1 MNNLNEINCREI
13 FQNAYEKR
21 YTWDG
26 DFKGYRGKCI
36 FLIDN
41 ETHEGKF
48 SLGKDFKPEIEDI
61 SDDKVIKSIASQL
74 FEVFKPEVFNWYSN
88 LCKTESLSN
97 SFLSITSG
105 KVVIELDH
113 VSFFALGKRIF
124 L

>member
-36 FLIDN
+36 FSIDN

-61 SDDKVIKSIASQL
+61 SNDKVIKSIASQL
-74 FEVFKPEVFNWYSN
+74 FEVSIHRVKREFEEVHSKNDFQ
-88 LCKTESLSN
+88 L
-97 SFLSITSG
+97 
-105 KVVIELDH
+105 
-113 VSFFALGKRIF
+113 
-124 L
+124 